1 MLSPRLTNC
10 KECANIPSLILE
22 IDCKIAD
29 MSNALYNNISFMLNQ
44 SFDAYTMNSLLN
56 YRRILSYKICNPN
69 YAGLYSV
76 NMIASKIKLLKY
88 K

>member
-56 YRRILSYKICNPN
+56 YRRILSYKTQFLSI
-69 YAGLYSV
+69 LY
-76 NMIASKIKLLKY
+76 NHTHHKPPKG
-88 K
+88 